1 MPDILCLSLQ
11 AATGSPSQPQA
22 LGKRKKLAV
31 ESVFNRFDDDEVDE
45 APRKRKL
52 VPLDY
57 EDEDKNS
64 VGVEGAGAPG
74 GKGANTEEKRKHIKS
89 LIEKIPT
96 AKPELFNYP
105 LDWSVVDSVSI
116 DEVST
121 NLVLWEFDSGIAT
134 RDITSM
140 TWWQGWQSTNEN
152 VKFMPIV
159 A

>member
-1 MPDILCLSLQ
+1 M
-11 AATGSPSQPQA
+11 
-22 LGKRKKLAV
+22 GKRKKLAV

-57 EDEDKNS
+57 EDEDKGS
-64 VGVEGAGAPG
+64 VGVEGAGAAG

-105 LDWSVVDSVSI
+105 LDWSVVDSVRI
-116 DEVST
+116 NFDT
-121 NLVLWEFDSGIAT
+121 DVL
-134 RDITSM
+134 
-140 TWWQGWQSTNEN
+140 N
-152 VKFMPIV
+152 
-159 A
+159 

>member
-1 MPDILCLSLQ
+1 MLIFGSVLSETFVFIPSQ
-11 AATGSPSQPQA
+11 GSTGSPGQPSVA
-22 LGKRKKLAV
+22 KRKKLAA

-57 EDEDKNS
+57 EDEEK
-64 VGVEGAGAPG
+64 GADVSAEAG

-105 LDWSVVDSVSI
+105 LDWSVVDTVRKLVQSNHLL
-116 DEVST
+116 EVQKYST
-121 NLVLWEFDSGIAT
+121 F
-134 RDITSM
+134 
-140 TWWQGWQSTNEN
+140 
-152 VKFMPIV
+152 
-159 A
+159 

>member
-1 MPDILCLSLQ
+1 MNSTIIWTFLHYVCMHSIPDILFLPLQ
-11 AATGSPSQPQA
+11 GATGSPSQPSV
-22 LGKRKKLAV
+22 GKRKKLAV

-57 EDEDKNS
+57 EDEDKGS
-64 VGVEGAGAPG
+64 GGVEGAGAAG

-116 DEVST
+116 ICCV
-121 NLVLWEFDSGIAT
+121 VDSLHT
-134 RDITSM
+134 
-140 TWWQGWQSTNEN
+140 
-152 VKFMPIV
+152 
-159 A
+159 

>member
-1 MPDILCLSLQ
+1 MLG
-11 AATGSPSQPQA
+11 ATGSPSQPSV
-22 LGKRKKLAV
+22 GKRKKLPV

-57 EDEDKNS
+57 EDEDKGS
-64 VGVEGAGAPG
+64 VGVEGAGAAG

-116 DEVST
+116 SSCVCDSFSQQMLGFCFMGVC
-121 NLVLWEFDSGIAT
+121 LWNCYD
-134 RDITSM
+134 
-140 TWWQGWQSTNEN
+140 GWIQ
-152 VKFMPIV
+152 
-159 A
+159 

>member
-1 MPDILCLSLQ
+1 M
-11 AATGSPSQPQA
+11 
-22 LGKRKKLAV
+22 GKRKKLAV

-57 EDEDKNS
+57 EDEDKS
-64 VGVEGAGAPG
+64 SGGVEGAGAAG

-105 LDWSVVDSVSI
+105 LDWSVVDSVS
-116 DEVST
+116 ST
-121 NLVLWEFDSGIAT
+121 SCVLHTHQD
-134 RDITSM
+134 
-140 TWWQGWQSTNEN
+140 
-152 VKFMPIV
+152 
-159 A
+159 